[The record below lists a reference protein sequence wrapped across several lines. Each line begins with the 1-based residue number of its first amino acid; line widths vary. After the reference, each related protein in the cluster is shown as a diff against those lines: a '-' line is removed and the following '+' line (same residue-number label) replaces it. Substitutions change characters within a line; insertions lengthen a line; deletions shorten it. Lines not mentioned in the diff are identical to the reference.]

1 MRAPTHAAFGLVF
14 VILTGTVLGLVL
26 TPATAAF
33 AIVGALLPDIDT
45 PTSLIG
51 RLARPLSRWLER
63 RFGHRTITHSLL
75 GGAAV
80 TLPLTPLAL
89 VSPHGPLAFA
99 LGYLSHL
106 LIDAGNKSGTPLFWP
121 SPLRA
126 VFPRHEARRITVGSR
141 AETVLLAILIA
152 SLAVLIPLHEMGFT
166 RALHALTRTTAG
178 AIADYR
184 TWEGRYEVWA
194 DVEGIFPLSQRRVT
208 QRYRILGI
216 ANQSTLIVLDPAT
229 GTIHTVGPTKEAT
242 LYPSRIRAQ
251 RGQPITVTTRPV
263 TLTQQLLR
271 DLRREIPP
279 DGETYL
285 HGTVKT
291 PDTPLTQPDPEQYE
305 VLKAGLHE
313 LELRFA
319 RARDLEDPRVGAL
332 FVVSGQVLVQTIRRV
347 DGASSAGTPLATSA
361 LAAPAPEFDDVTE
374 LFIAHVTDPARELR
388 VREGERVQ
396 KGQLL
401 ARLTWQDPELE
412 RRRQHAEAVLQ
423 EKEASL
429 TLQETKLRQAQALV
443 AAGLA
448 AAGAVTREEATRLR
462 AREAVAQAR
471 RELERLADEAHR
483 ASEIRAPVEGQV
495 LTLRVHVIHGS
506 EGTAVLRV
514 LYRKPGPKG
523 SE

>member
-1 MRAPTHAAFGLVF
+1 VRAPTHATFGLAF
-14 VILTGTVLGLVL
+14 VILTGTILGLVL

-75 GGAAV
+75 GCTAV

-89 VSPHGPLAFA
+89 ITGHWPLAFA

-106 LIDAGNKSGTPLFWP
+106 LIDAVNKSGTPLFWP

-141 AETVLLAILIA
+141 AETVLLAL
-152 SLAVLIPLHEMGFT
+152 LLGTLGVLVPLHEMGFT

-184 TWEGRYEVWA
+184 TWEGKYEVWA
-194 DVEGIFPLSQRRVT
+194 EIEGIFPLSQRRVH

-216 ANQSTLIVLDPAT
+216 ANQSTLIVLDPGT
-229 GTIHTVGPTKEAT
+229 HTIHTVGPTKEAT
-242 LYPSRIRAQ
+242 LYPARIRAH
-251 RGQPITVTTRPV
+251 RGQPITVATRPV

-271 DLRREIPP
+271 DLRREIPS

-285 HGTVKT
+285 HGVVKT

-319 RARDLEDPRVGAL
+319 RARDLEDPRVGTL
-332 FVVSGQVLVQTIRRV
+332 FVVSGQVLVQTVRPV
-347 DGASSAGTPLATSA
+347 SAGAATTGP
-361 LAAPAPEFDDVTE
+361 APASGSPASPPEFDDVTE
-374 LFIAHVTDPARELR
+374 VFIAHVTDPARELLI
-388 VREGERVQ
+388 REGDRVQ

-401 ARLTWQDPELE
+401 ARLTWKDPELE
-412 RRRQHAEAVLQ
+412 RKRQHAEAVLQ
-423 EKEASL
+423 EREAAL
-429 TLQETKLRQAQALV
+429 ALQEGKLRQAQALV

-448 AAGAVTREEATRLR
+448 VAGAVTREETARLR
-462 AREAVAQAR
+462 AQETVAQAR
-471 RELERLADEAHR
+471 RELDRLADEARR
-483 ASEIRAPVEGQV
+483 AAEIRAPVDGQV

-514 LYRKPGPKG
+514 LYRRAARQ
-523 SE
+523 